1 MVVVDED
8 EKPARKGKS
17 KVDPLVLVSIHLT
30 PRTKTKPGA
39 RASTTRTNPKAVV
52 FGPTGIPRSVFDNL
66 NRAGLKSLIFDITA
80 IATSDLSLRESDV
93 MYKYATDSK
102 ATLQDTDAIQTL
114 SAVMASSR
122 ATKALIIYVQQT
134 DKVRGLVP
142 LERLLTLRAV
152 ALPQADA
159 PFGERGRG
167 QGEAHRRSVE
177 GAQGHR

>member
-1 MVVVDED
+1 VVVVDED
-8 EKPARKGKS
+8 EKAARKGKS
-17 KVDPLVLVSIHLT
+17 KVDPLVLVSVHLT

-66 NRAGLKSLIFDITA
+66 DRAGLKSLIFDITA

-114 SAVMASSR
+114 SAIMALSR
-122 ATKALIIYVQQT
+122 PLRELLARDTVPFEFTNDHRQRGVFAAVRREAPLQLDERPARLPINHVQ
-134 DKVRGLVP
+134 
-142 LERLLTLRAV
+142 
-152 ALPQADA
+152 
-159 PFGERGRG
+159 
-167 QGEAHRRSVE
+167 
-177 GAQGHR
+177 